1 MMEVGAPMNSLLVR
15 QLVLLALAPG
25 LAGCALFPKA
35 AAWVDFKPIQTNEIQ
50 RFTREDGYY
59 GSATSAIARRDYA
72 GALEMLQSARAYKP
86 DDVRV
91 LNAFAVVYDKLG
103 RFDVSARYYEQAE
116 RLDPGSQILARNMAY
131 SASLQSR
138 IAAPAYAL
146 AQSAPAAA
154 APAAASIRSEPT
166 LAARP
171 TVVRL
176 ALAQPVVVAKMA
188 SGHTGRP
195 LELADLSGRAGGA
208 EPVRSALRRLGWS
221 VGDVPAGGGRQAK
234 TTITYGDRNAMV
246 AQALQRTLP
255 GPASLIRCN
264 DDCQGIRL
272 AIGADA
278 AAWAWPSRVDQ
289 VLRGD

>member
-1 MMEVGAPMNSLLVR
+1 MNSLLVR
-15 QLVLLALAPG
+15 NLVLLAMTPG

-35 AAWVDFKPIQTNEIQ
+35 AAWVDFKSVQTSEVQ

-59 GSATSAIARRDYA
+59 SSATSAIARRDYA
-72 GALEMLQSARAYKP
+72 GALEMLQGARAYKP

-103 RFDVSARYYEQAE
+103 RFDLSARYYEQAE
-116 RLDPGSQILARNMAY
+116 RLDPGSQILARNIAY

-138 IAAPAYAL
+138 LAAPAYAL
-146 AQSAPAAA
+146 AQSAPT
-154 APAAASIRSEPT
+154 APAVTPVRSEPA

-171 TVVRL
+171 AVVRL

-188 SGHTGRP
+188 PGQTGRP
-195 LELADLSGRAGGA
+195 IEMADLSGRAGGA
-208 EPVRSALRRLGWS
+208 EPARSALRRLGWS
-221 VGDVPAGGGRQAK
+221 VGDVAANGGRQAK

-255 GPASLIRCN
+255 GPASLIKCN
-264 DDCQGIRL
+264 DDCPGIRL

-278 AAWAWPSRVDQ
+278 AGWAWRADPI
-289 VLRGD
+289 LRGD

>member
-1 MMEVGAPMNSLLVR
+1 MTTLLARSLA
-15 QLVLLALAPG
+15 LLALAPG

-35 AAWVDFKPIQTNEIQ
+35 AAWVDFKSVQTSEVQ

-59 GSATSAIARRDYA
+59 NSATRAIARRDYA
-72 GALEMLQSARAYKP
+72 GALEMLQGARAYNP

-103 RFDVSARYYEQAE
+103 RFDLSARYYEQAE
-116 RLDPGSQILARNMAY
+116 RLDPGSQILAGNMAY
-131 SASLQSR
+131 SASLQTR
-138 IAAPAYAL
+138 LAAPAYAAL
-146 AQSAPAAA
+146 QPAPAAA
-154 APAAASIRSEPT
+154 PVRSEPA

-171 TVVRL
+171 AVVRL
-176 ALAQPVVVAKMA
+176 GPVQPILVARTGPGQM
-188 SGHTGRP
+188 GRP

-221 VGDVPAGGGRQAK
+221 VGEAVVGGERQAR

-278 AAWAWPSRVDQ
+278 VGWAWPNRADQ

>member
-1 MMEVGAPMNSLLVR
+1 MNSLLAR
-15 QLVLLALAPG
+15 SLAILALTPG
-25 LAGCALFPKA
+25 LAGCAIFPKA
-35 AAWVDFKPIQTNEIQ
+35 AQWVDFKSVQTSEVQ

-59 GSATSAIARRDYA
+59 SSATSAIAKRDYA
-72 GALEMLQSARAYKP
+72 GALEMLQGAQAYQP
-86 DDVRV
+86 NDVRV

-103 RFDVSARYYEQAE
+103 RFDLSARYYEQAE

-131 SASLQSR
+131 SVSLQTR
-138 IAAPAYAL
+138 LAAPAYAL
-146 AQSAPAAA
+146 AQAAPVA
-154 APAAASIRSEPT
+154 APAQARSEPT

-176 ALAQPVVVAKMA
+176 ALAQPVLAAKTA
-188 SGHTGRP
+188 LGQTGRP

-221 VGDVPAGGGRQAK
+221 VGDVASGERQAK

-255 GPASLIRCN
+255 GPASLIKCN

-278 AAWAWPSRVDQ
+278 VGWAWRIDQ
-289 VLRGD
+289 VLKGD

>member
-1 MMEVGAPMNSLLVR
+1 MTEMGASMNSLRTCSLA
-15 QLVLLALAPG
+15 LLALAPG

-35 AAWVDFKPIQTNEIQ
+35 TAWVDFKSVQTSEVQ

-59 GSATSAIARRDYA
+59 SSATSAIARRDYA
-72 GALEMLQSARAYKP
+72 GALEMLQGARAYKP

-103 RFDVSARYYEQAE
+103 RFDLSARYYEQAE
-116 RLDPGSQILARNMAY
+116 RLDPGSQVLARNMAY
-131 SASLQSR
+131 SASLQTR
-138 IAAPAYAL
+138 LAAPAYAA
-146 AQSAPAAA
+146 AQPAPA
-154 APAAASIRSEPT
+154 RSQPT

-176 ALAQPVVVAKMA
+176 ALAQPVVVAKTA
-188 SGHTGRP
+188 PGQTGRP

-208 EPVRSALRRLGWS
+208 EPARAALRRLGWS
-221 VGDVPAGGGRQAK
+221 VGDVTAGGGRQAK
-234 TTITYGDRNAMV
+234 TTITYGDRDVMV

-255 GPASLIRCN
+255 GPASLIRCSA
-264 DDCQGIRL
+264 DCQGIRL

-278 AAWAWPSRVDQ
+278 AGWAWRVDQ